1 MFRIGA
7 VREVSLT
14 NVKDKG
20 AVLAARARN
29 VAWPVEGSEV
39 VSHPWRGAGAD
50 DAAVSGTRVT
60 LGPLEIK
67 TFVVALA

>member
-1 MFRIGA
+1 M
-7 VREVSLT
+7 SLT

-29 VAWPVEGSEV
+29 AAWPVEGSKV
-39 VSHPWRGAGAD
+39 VSHPWRRAGED
-50 DAAVSGTRVT
+50 GAAVSGTSVT

-67 TFVVALA
+67 TFVVTLA